1 MSEED
6 IIAKGPA
13 TRLYKNRV
21 YELPDFEIIKAGH
34 EIVSNDGKW
43 KVRTDSGHSPEHI
56 SLLDKERKLYL
67 SGDFLLP
74 RISPNISDNFFDPLD
89 DRLGEYLKYLNEIQ
103 EIGSETSVFP
113 CHDWPFKEGM
123 QRAKD
128 LIKHHNHR
136 LSLLLEAL
144 NKKSITIMDSISII
158 FDRKIGDEQ
167 MHFAI
172 GEARA
177 HLIHLDVTGQV
188 RSEVDDRG
196 TVHYHKIN

>member
-1 MSEED
+1 M
-6 IIAKGPA
+6 
-13 TRLYKNRV
+13 
-21 YELPDFEIIKAGH
+21 DFK
-34 EIVSNDGKW
+34 
-43 KVRTDSGHSPEHI
+43 
-56 SLLDKERKLYL
+56 RKLYL

-89 DRLGEYLKYLNEIQ
+89 DRLGGYFKYLNEISTM
-103 EIGSETSVFP
+103 EPDTKVFP
-113 CHDWPFKEGM
+113 CHDWPFTNGD

-136 LSLLLEAL
+136 LSLILDAL
-144 NKKSITIMDSISII
+144 NEKDITIMDSIEII

-177 HLIHLDVTGQV
+177 HLIHLDVTNQAKSG
-188 RSEVDDRG
+188 VDDRG
-196 TVHYHKIN
+196 TVHYFQN